1 MIFNELCSE
10 MHEFRAFDDDSAAY
24 RQNFEVICVT
34 EGYGKVA
41 VSLL

>member
-1 MIFNELCSE
+1 MEGYTR
-10 MHEFRAFDDDSAAY
+10 MKTAFRAFDDDSAAY
-24 RQNFEVICVT
+24 RQNFEVIGVT